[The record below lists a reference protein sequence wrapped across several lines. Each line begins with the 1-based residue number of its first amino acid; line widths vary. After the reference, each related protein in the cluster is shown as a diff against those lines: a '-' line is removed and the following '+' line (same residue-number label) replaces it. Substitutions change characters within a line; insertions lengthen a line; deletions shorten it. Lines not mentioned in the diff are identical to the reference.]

1 MNAFSTDNLQVFKL
15 NKDKDKGL
23 RDFNYSLIPNTSFV
37 KQMKQIIEHIKQQQL
52 SQSDKTDQIKLELFK
67 DEIRKFVI
75 TYSKKISQNTKR
87 VNVN

>member
-15 NKDKDKGL
+15 NKDKGL

-67 DEIRKFVI
+67 YEIRKFVI

>member
-15 NKDKDKGL
+15 SKDKDKGL

-67 DEIRKFVI
+67 YEIRKFVI